1 MKHHRPVDPAGPTSG
16 RARPRGAVRRLAA
29 LLAPYRGRVIALS
42 SIIAVGALVAQLA
55 PQFARVVIDVA
66 IPGGRPHVFLL
77 LGAAMLGYYV
87 LREALSFVSM
97 YFSYALTQRVIHDLR
112 TSAYAHLLRLPMAR
126 FTQERSGSLVA
137 RVVSDVN
144 ALESMIQAGASRIL
158 GRLFG
163 ILVVLVILFVMNW
176 LLALVCLTIVAA
188 MVVITLRFQEPL
200 RRLSRRIRSQVG
212 ELTAVA
218 SEAIQNAGVV
228 KLFTAEDEE
237 LGRFADASE
246 GYRSFGMAR
255 RWQSGLMQA
264 GVGLSSGLGTG
275 ALLLVGG
282 WLIVLKQA
290 GSPLPFGAA
299 SLSTGELT
307 AFLLYVS
314 ELVTPVVFVLN
325 FNNQL
330 QAGAAALER
339 IDELLADAP
348 ETEGEQRTFLAG
360 DVRFEGVR
368 FAYPGADA
376 LALDGFD
383 LDVPAGSTVALVGP
397 SGAGKSTV
405 VKLLGR
411 LYDPQGGVLRVAG
424 SDLRG
429 LRLESLRGA
438 LAVVPQDPT
447 LFSGSVRD
455 NIRYAR
461 PGANDASVVEAARL
475 ANALEFI
482 EALPRGFDTEIG
494 ERGVKLSGGQK
505 QRIAIARAL
514 LRGASLLVL
523 DEATSSLDSE
533 SESVIQDALA
543 GLFTRRHEVTSIVIA
558 HRLST
563 VRDADRI
570 AVMERGRVVEEGRHE
585 ALLRRGGLYARLHAM
600 QQQRG
605 GRCGKE
611 PGVVSSPD

>member
-1 MKHHRPVDPAGPTSG
+1 MSAPAKASTRG
-16 RARPRGAVRRLAA
+16 RPRGALVRLVA
-29 LLAPYRGRVIALS
+29 LLAPYRGRVLALS
-42 SIIAVGALVAQLA
+42 AVIAVGALVSQLA
-55 PQFARVVIDVA
+55 PQFARIVIDVA
-66 IPGGRPHVFLL
+66 IPKGQARLFLL
-77 LGAAMLGYYV
+77 LALGMAGFYV
-87 LREALSFVSM
+87 LREALAFVSM

-112 TSAYAHLLRLPMAR
+112 TTAYAHLLRLPMAR
-126 FTQERSGSLVA
+126 FTRERSGSLVA

-163 ILVVLVILFVMNW
+163 ILVVLAILFAMNW
-176 LLALVCLTIVAA
+176 LLALVCLVLVGA
-188 MVVITLRFQEPL
+188 MALITLRFQEPL
-200 RRLSRRIRSQVG
+200 RRLSRRIRAQVG

-237 LGRFADASE
+237 LGRFREASE
-246 GYRSFGMAR
+246 GYRAFGMAR
-255 RWQSGLMQA
+255 RWQSGIMQA

-290 GSPLPFGAA
+290 GAPMPLGAA

-339 IDELLADAP
+339 IDELLAEAP
-348 ETEGEQRTFLAG
+348 ERGGVERPAARG

-368 FAYPGADA
+368 FAYPGSDA
-376 LALDGFD
+376 RALDGFD
-383 LDVPAGSTVALVGP
+383 LEVTAGSTVALVGP

-411 LYDPQGGVLRVAG
+411 LYDPQAGVVRVGGH
-424 SDLRG
+424 DLRDLG
-429 LRLESLRGA
+429 LDALRGA

-461 PGANDASVVEAARL
+461 PDADDASVVDAARM
-475 ANALEFI
+475 ANALSFI
-482 EALPRGFDTEIG
+482 EALPRGLDTEVG

-514 LRGASLLVL
+514 LRGATLLVL

-533 SESVIQDALA
+533 SESVIQDALS
-543 GLFTRRHEVTSIVIA
+543 GLFAGDRDITSIVIA

-570 AVMERGRVVEEGRHE
+570 AVVDAGSVVEQGRHE
-585 ALLRRGGLYARLHAM
+585 TLLRRGGLYARLHAI
-600 QQQRG
+600 QQEG
-605 GRCGKE
+605 AGRNVGLAE
-611 PGVVSSPD
+611 GTDAVTSRS